1 MKKTYIVPQ
10 ICNIYAERLLSVDD
24 QNFDKVSGGDV
35 QEETGAG
42 GNGSKM
48 SNVTVWDDEDD
59 NWGFSGF

>member
-10 ICNIYAERLLSVDD
+10 ICDIYAERLMYDPEDGQVPTS
-24 QNFDKVSGGDV
+24 KPGDT
-35 QEETGAG
+35 EHT
-42 GNGSKM
+42 GSKM